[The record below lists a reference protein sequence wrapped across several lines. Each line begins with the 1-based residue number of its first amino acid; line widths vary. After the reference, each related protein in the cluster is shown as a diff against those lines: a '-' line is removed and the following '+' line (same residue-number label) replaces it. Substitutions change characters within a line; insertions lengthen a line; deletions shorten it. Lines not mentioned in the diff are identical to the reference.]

1 MNPQE
6 EIMTVAE
13 LRKIVKAEYSST
25 LVLPSD
31 DELKDCINLL
41 AGLATLQYKLSKRE
55 PPKMRCGE

>member
-55 PPKMRCGE
+55 TPKTRYGE

>member
-1 MNPQE
+1 
-6 EIMTVAE
+6 MTVAE

-55 PPKMRCGE
+55 TPKTRYGE